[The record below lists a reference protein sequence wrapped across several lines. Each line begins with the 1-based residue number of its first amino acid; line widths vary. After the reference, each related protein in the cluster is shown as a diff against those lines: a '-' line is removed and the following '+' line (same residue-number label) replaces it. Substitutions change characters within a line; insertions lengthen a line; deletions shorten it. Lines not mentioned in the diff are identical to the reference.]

1 MHASA
6 LVGAARDTFLIHG
19 GRGGDEGEL
28 TLSDAHLLC
37 LRTLRWSTL
46 GETEWAR
53 FGHAIA
59 QPLNLGLPEMIF
71 FGGVHETKLCRD
83 AWRLRVPPEAGGL
96 AALPRLEHLRSSDAP
111 SRRFAHAAAA
121 LGQSVFIFGGSDKV
135 DELGDL
141 HEGEFVE
148 ERAC

>member
-1 MHASA
+1 MAPG
-6 LVGAARDTFLIHG
+6 L
-19 GRGGDEGEL
+19 
-28 TLSDAHLLC
+28 
-37 LRTLRWSTL
+37 
-46 GETEWAR
+46 
-53 FGHAIA
+53 A

-96 AALPRLEHLRSSDAP
+96 AALPRLAHLRSSDAP